1 LGLFFKNYQKNLY
14 CISPFLEAKAGAKI
28 KYIFETAKYLMIFFQ
43 KTFSK
48 SLLTLSERFPFLIA
62 GAKVAIKSK
71 FASLLLNIF
80 RNYYIFLITDVYT
93 YINICKGRESKTS
106 GDMWVKWIYYTQND
120 RQTLLNYL

>member
-1 LGLFFKNYQKNLY
+1 
-14 CISPFLEAKAGAKI
+14 
-28 KYIFETAKYLMIFFQ
+28 MIFFQ

-48 SLLTLSERFPFLIA
+48 SLLALSERLPFLIA

-71 FASLLLNIF
+71 IASLLLNIF
-80 RNYYIFLITDVYT
+80 RNYYIFLIIDVYT
-93 YINICKGRESKTS
+93 YINIYKERESKTS

>member
-1 LGLFFKNYQKNLY
+1 
-14 CISPFLEAKAGAKI
+14 
-28 KYIFETAKYLMIFFQ
+28 MIFFQ

-48 SLLTLSERFPFLIA
+48 SLLALSERFPFLIA

-80 RNYYIFLITDVYT
+80 RNYYIFLIIGGYT
-93 YINICKGRESKTS
+93 YINIYKGRESKTS

>member
-1 LGLFFKNYQKNLY
+1 
-14 CISPFLEAKAGAKI
+14 
-28 KYIFETAKYLMIFFQ
+28 MIFFQ

-48 SLLTLSERFPFLIA
+48 SLLALSDRFSHLIA

-71 FASLLLNIF
+71 IASPLLNIF
-80 RNYYIFLITDVYT
+80 RNYYIFLIIDVYT
-93 YINICKGRESKTS
+93 YINIYKGRESKTS